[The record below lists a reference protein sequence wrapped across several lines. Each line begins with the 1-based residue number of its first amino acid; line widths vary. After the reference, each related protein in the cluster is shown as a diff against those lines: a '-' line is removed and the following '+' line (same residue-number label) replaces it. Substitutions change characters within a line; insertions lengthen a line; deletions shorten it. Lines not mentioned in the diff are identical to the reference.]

1 MNKIKIAVVGC
12 GRISKNHF
20 EAILKLN
27 PQFELVG
34 VCDTVQDRADT
45 ASNLY
50 NAPVYYDY
58 SELLKNSGADLVSLC
73 TPSGIHPEQAIAA
86 AKAGVHVVSEKPMG
100 VRLEDALEMVS
111 CCEEAGVKLFV
122 VKQNRLNATVQKLK
136 QAIDSGRFGKLY
148 MITSNVFWTRP
159 QEYYDM
165 APWRGT
171 WKHDGGA
178 FMNQASHYVDLLQ
191 YLFGPVE
198 SVHSFTGTLERNIE
212 AEDSGVVNLKWSNG
226 ALGSMNVTM
235 LTYPKNLEGSI
246 TVLGEKGTAR
256 IGGTA
261 LNKVEVWDFK
271 EPVES
276 DKGVFDSS
284 YETASVYGFGHFN
297 YYENVAD
304 VLLNNATPVTD
315 GDEGLRSLRLLCSIY
330 KSARENK
337 PVRLDE
343 L

>member
-1 MNKIKIAVVGC
+1 MSKIKIALAGC

-20 EAILKLN
+20 EAIQKLSD
-27 PQFELVG
+27 QFEIVG
-34 VCDTVQDRADT
+34 VCDIVKDRADT

-50 NAPVYYDY
+50 VAPAYYDY
-58 SELLKNSGADLVSLC
+58 TELLKNSGAELVSLC
-73 TPSGIHPEQAIAA
+73 TPSGIHPEQAIEAS
-86 AKAGVHVVSEKPMG
+86 KYGINVVSEKPMG
-100 VRLEDALEMVS
+100 VRFEDGLEMVKA
-111 CCEEAGVKLFV
+111 CKEAGVKLFV
-122 VKQNRLNATVQKLK
+122 VKQNRLNVTVQKLK
-136 QAIDSGRFGKLY
+136 DAIDSGRFGKLY
-148 MITSNVFWTRP
+148 MISSNVFWTRP

-165 APWRGT
+165 ASWRGT
-171 WKHDGGA
+171 WEYDGGA

-198 SVHSFTGTLERNIE
+198 SVHSFTGTLARNIE
-212 AEDSGVVNLKWSNG
+212 AEDSGVVNLKWSGG

-261 LNKVEVWDFK
+261 LNKIEVWDFRK
-271 EPVES
+271 PVES
-276 DKGVFDSS
+276 DKSVFDSS

-304 VLLNNATPVTD
+304 VLLNGAQPITD
-315 GDEGLRSLRLLCSIY
+315 GDEGLKSLRLLCSIY
-330 KSARENK
+330 KSNHENK
-337 PVRLDE
+337 SVRLDE